1 MDVGNPLYI
10 VVQHFRNASHTA
22 FVLAEVRKDAALN
35 VVPASTMVRV
45 GICFPSTLRYIRSNL
60 SSLLKTIS
68 SGILTWNEMGAV
80 EYRVQV
86 SHEEPIS
93 LSSARVL
100 EHMEFG

>member
-1 MDVGNPLYI
+1 VYI

-22 FVLAEVRKDAALN
+22 FELEAMRKDAALN

-45 GICFPSTLRYIRSNL
+45 GTCFPSTLRYIRSNF

-80 EYRVQV
+80 EYLMQV
-86 SHEEPIS
+86 SHEELIF
-93 LSSARVL
+93 LRSARVL
-100 EHMEFG
+100 EHMELG